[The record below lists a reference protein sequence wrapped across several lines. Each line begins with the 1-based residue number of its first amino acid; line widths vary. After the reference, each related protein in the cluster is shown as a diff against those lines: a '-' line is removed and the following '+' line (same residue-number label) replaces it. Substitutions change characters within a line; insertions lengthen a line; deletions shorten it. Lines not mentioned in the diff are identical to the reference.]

1 MFVPS
6 IGGDLKNA
14 SHGKIPPQAFTD
26 EIFPKSPP
34 SPTTTTIVRI
44 FPKDGILKTQFVGK
58 FVTDF

>member
-6 IGGDLKNA
+6 IGGDLK
-14 SHGKIPPQAFTD
+14 KRQAFTD